1 MIKVDS
7 LSLEEAAGELLSLAG
22 KDRRKRREDLESVE
36 DMIAIIRNRHVFSN
50 DICAQ
55 TIRARYVVDVG
66 VLLDE
71 VQRLRYELWKL
82 RGVVVENNRRG
93 RAEGRDGEG

>member
-7 LSLEEAAGELLSLAG
+7 MSLEDAAEELLSLAG
-22 KDRRKRREDLESVE
+22 KDKKKRREDLESVE
-36 DMIAIIRNRHVFSN
+36 DMIAMIRKRHVFSSE
-50 DICAQ
+50 IPTQ

-82 RGVVVENNRRG
+82 RSVAVENGGRG
-93 RAEGRDGEG
+93 RLEGEGRK